1 MKTFKH
7 LSMLIGISTLFT
19 LSVPISS
26 AKAQNHESFSQ
37 CVIRL
42 SRGVF
47 TPTSATQNCLN
58 SFSGRPINEEF
69 STCVNRL
76 NQEFFT
82 TISANDSCQ
91 TALVNSNF
99 QFSNS
104 FSNRNRRSNYNIFII
119 VPHNFNRHK
128 PHREVKRECIH
139 KSFNSVW
146 PDVHCR
152 GSSPSFQWRTIYF
165 D

>member
-1 MKTFKH
+1 MKTFKY

-19 LSVPISS
+19 LSLPISV
-26 AKAQNHESFSQ
+26 ATAQNHESFSQ

-58 SFSGRPINEEF
+58 SFNGRPINEEL
-69 STCVNRL
+69 SICVNRL

-82 TISANDSCQ
+82 TTSADDYCQ
-91 TALVNSNF
+91 RALANSDF

-104 FSNRNRRSNYNIFII
+104 FGNRSRRNNYNIFIV

-128 PHREVKRECIH
+128 PRREVKRQCIH
-139 KSFNSVW
+139 TTFNSVW

-152 GSSPSFQWRTIYF
+152 GGSPSFQWRTIYF